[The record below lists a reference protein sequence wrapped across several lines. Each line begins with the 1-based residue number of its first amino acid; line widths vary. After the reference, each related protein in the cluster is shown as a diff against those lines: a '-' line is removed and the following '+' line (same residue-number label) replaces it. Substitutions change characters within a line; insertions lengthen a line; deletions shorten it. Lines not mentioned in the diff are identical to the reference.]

1 LQSRGQDLVLDWQTD
16 LISLETLEDAWQ
28 DEMASRI
35 TAPYRDDRELLRDYV
50 ALVDLRQQLY
60 TLKVRSREWLDEGYF
75 ERDTEHARASE
86 LEMRRIQQRADR
98 IAERVDIK
106 RELAR
111 KQGIAYGL
119 DAFCRAYGLSSLE
132 LNILLIL
139 LLEDI
144 TTSGQKTYSR
154 GRDLLGILLDDRLDV
169 LEARRVLYG
178 TAPLLRHGLMQS
190 SSTNE
195 ATVLD
200 AYFKIAEKAVQEI
213 ATTHDELRSALAP
226 PAYTAPSYRHSARDP
241 AHSLGDVV
249 LPAEVSGQVR
259 YVVDFVAN
267 RSLILD
273 DWGFGESHG
282 RTGQCTV
289 LFAGL
294 PGTGKTMTAQAVAAE
309 LGKKVLLVCYPEVVS
324 KWVGDTEK
332 NIVALFAEARASDAV
347 LVFDEADAMFH
358 TRVNVTNATDQSF
371 NREVNVLLQ
380 EVERFDG
387 VMILTTNRADGLDP
401 ALERRI
407 VVRVEFP
414 QPDAQARK
422 LIWERHLPAGA
433 PLADDVDLETLARSH
448 ALSGGQI
455 RNAALRAAV
464 SAATRSGRGRAI
476 RQSDLRR
483 AAEHELNGLSGR
495 RSGRKIGLIA

>member
-1 LQSRGQDLVLDWQTD
+1 LGSRGQDLALDWQTD

-28 DEMASRI
+28 DDMASRI

-50 ALVDLRQQLY
+50 ALVDLKQQLY
-60 TLKVRSREWLDEGYF
+60 TMKVRSREWRDEGYLEPNAEH
-75 ERDTEHARASE
+75 ERDTE
-86 LEMRRIQQRADR
+86 LQMRRIQQRADR

-119 DAFCRAYGLSSLE
+119 DTFCRTYGLSTLE

-154 GRDLLGILLDDRLDV
+154 GRDLLGILLEDRLDV
-169 LEARRVLYG
+169 LEARRVLYAA
-178 TAPLLRHGLMQS
+178 APLFRYGLAQS

-200 AYFKIAEKAVQEI
+200 SYFKIAEKAVQELT
-213 ATTHDELRSALAP
+213 TTHDELRCALTS
-226 PAYTAPSYRHSARDP
+226 PAYQAPSYRHSARNP
-241 AHSLGDVV
+241 GHTLGDVV
-249 LPAEVSGQVR
+249 LPAQVSEQIR

-273 DWGFGESHG
+273 EWGFGASHG

-289 LFAGL
+289 LFAGP
-294 PGTGKTMTAQAVAAE
+294 PGTGKTMTAEAIAAE

-387 VMILTTNRADGLDP
+387 VMILTTNRADGLDH

-414 QPDAQARK
+414 QPDAEARK
-422 LIWERHLPAGA
+422 LIWERHLPPGA
-433 PLADDVDLETLARSH
+433 PLADVVDLEALARDH

-464 SAATRSGRGRAI
+464 SAATRTGRGRALK
-476 RQSDLRR
+476 QSDLRQ
-483 AAEHELNGLSGR
+483 AAEQELNGLSGR
-495 RSGRKIGLIA
+495 RRGRKIGLIV